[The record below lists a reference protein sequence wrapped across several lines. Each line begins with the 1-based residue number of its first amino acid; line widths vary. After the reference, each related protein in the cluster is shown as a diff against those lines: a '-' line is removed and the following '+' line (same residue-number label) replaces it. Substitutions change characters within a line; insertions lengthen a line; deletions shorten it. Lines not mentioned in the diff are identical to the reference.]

1 MRRAV
6 LLAVPLVLAMSI
18 ALVAQHA
25 REFYQ
30 RGLVQEHA
38 HGNLQE
44 AIALYTQAAKA
55 AGGDRALAA
64 GALIRIAASR
74 EKLGQRTEAV
84 EAYAELVRV
93 YPEQQTEVALAQ
105 GRLTMLRSMTPAGTS
120 TTGMSQLRDVSN
132 VTVPIF
138 ATYCA
143 ACHDARSR
151 AGGLDL
157 GSLDSR
163 DVGGNTALW
172 ETIASRLQARR
183 DPPAGARRPDDGTYR
198 SVVSRIEQALDAAY
212 AANRPPNQAD
222 RATDTEL
229 ASRIARLIWN
239 DVADGSLLDDARRGA
254 LRDPAVLERQVR
266 RMLGDAR
273 SAALVNGF
281 FVNWLALDRVRNAK
295 PDPGVFPRADAELIQ
310 AMATETRLFLES
322 QLREDR
328 DAVEVW
334 TANYTYM
341 NERLA
346 RHYGL
351 SNVTGPQFRRVAWPD
366 ATRAGILGQAG
377 PLTALSFATRT
388 SPTVRGSYVLTRF
401 LGVETPAPPANVPPL
416 EEAANAR
423 AFTMRERMLSHKANP
438 ACAGCH
444 AMFDPIGLALEH
456 FDATG
461 AWRTTVDG
469 SPIDASGT
477 FIDGTRFDGPA
488 GLRTGLLKYR
498 DAYYAG
504 VTRRLM
510 AYALHRTGNAGRIYD
525 YEMAAVR
532 KAVRDAAA
540 NGYRWSS
547 IITGIV
553 ASAPFQAKAI
563 VP

>member
-1 MRRAV
+1 MRRAL
-6 LLAVPLVLAMSI
+6 LLAAPLVIAMSI
-18 ALVAQHA
+18 TLVAQHA
-25 REFYQ
+25 RELYQ

-38 HGNLQE
+38 HGNLLE
-44 AIALYTQAAKA
+44 AIALYSQAAET
-55 AGGDRALAA
+55 AGSDRALAA
-64 GALIRIAASR
+64 GALIRVAASR
-74 EKLGQRTEAV
+74 EKLGQRAQAAET
-84 EAYAELVRV
+84 YAELVRA
-93 YPEQQTEVALAQ
+93 YPEQRAEVALAQ
-105 GRLTMLRSMTPAGTS
+105 ERLTMLRLMAPAAS
-120 TTGMSQLRDVSN
+120 KTGVSELRDVAAATAPLF
-132 VTVPIF
+132 V
-138 ATYCA
+138 TYCA
-143 ACHDARSR
+143 ACHDARTR

-157 GSLDSR
+157 GSLDAR
-163 DVGGNTALW
+163 DVGRNTALW
-172 ETIASRLQARR
+172 EMIASRLQARR

-198 SVVSRIEQALDAAY
+198 LAVARIEQALDAAY
-212 AANRPPNQAD
+212 AANRPPNPAD
-222 RATDTEL
+222 RATETEL

-239 DVADGSLLDDARRGA
+239 DVPDASLLEDARSGV
-254 LRDPAVLERQVR
+254 LRDPVVLERQVR
-266 RMLGDAR
+266 RMLGDPR

-281 FVNWLALDRVRNAK
+281 FANWLALDRMRTAK
-295 PDPGVFPRADAELIQ
+295 PDPAVFPQADADLLQ

-322 QLREDR
+322 QLHEDR

-334 TANYTYM
+334 TANYTYA

-351 SNVTGPQFRRVAWPD
+351 PSVTGQQFRRVTWPD

-401 LGVETPAPPANVPPL
+401 LGLESPAPPANVPPL
-416 EEAANAR
+416 EETAR
-423 AFTMRERMLSHKANP
+423 PRASTMRERMLAHKANP

-444 AMFDPIGLALEH
+444 TMFDPIGFALEH

-461 AWRTTVDG
+461 AWRTTDDG
-469 SPIDASGT
+469 APIDASGA

-488 GLRTGLLKYR
+488 GLRAGLLKYR

-510 AYALHRTGNAGRIYD
+510 AYALHRTGNAGRVYD

-532 KAVRDAAA
+532 KAVRDASSS
-540 NGYRWSS
+540 GYRWSS
-547 IITGIV
+547 LLAGVV
-553 ASAPFQAKAI
+553 ASAPFQAKVI

>member
-6 LLAVPLVLAMSI
+6 LLAVLLVLAMSI

-25 REFYQ
+25 RDLYQ

-44 AIALYTQAAKA
+44 AIALYTEAART

-74 EKLGQRTEAV
+74 EKLGQRAEAID
-84 EAYAELVRV
+84 AYAELVRA
-93 YPEQQTEVALAQ
+93 YPEQQAEVALAQ
-105 GRLTMLRSMTPAGTS
+105 ERLSRLRLMTPAETS
-120 TTGMSQLRDVSN
+120 RTDAVALRDVSN
-132 VTVPIF
+132 VTAPLF

-143 ACHDARSR
+143 SCHDARSR
-151 AGGLDL
+151 SGGLDL
-157 GSLDSR
+157 GSLDAA
-163 DVGGNTALW
+163 DVGRNTALW

-212 AANRPPNQAD
+212 AANRPPNPGD
-222 RATDTEL
+222 RAADTEL

-239 DVADGSLLDDARRGA
+239 DVADASLLDDARRGG
-254 LRDPAVLERQVR
+254 LRNPAVLERQVR

-281 FVNWLALDRVRNAK
+281 FVNWLALDRLRNAK
-295 PDPGVFPRADAELIQ
+295 PDAGVFPQADAELLQ

-334 TANYTYM
+334 TANYTYV

-351 SNVTGPQFRRVAWPD
+351 SNVSGPRFRRVAWPD

-416 EEAANAR
+416 EETAPAR
-423 AFTMRERMLSHKANP
+423 ASTMRERMLGHKANP

-461 AWRTTVDG
+461 AWRTTADG
-469 SPIDASGT
+469 APIDASGT
-477 FIDGTRFDGPA
+477 FIDGTRFDGA
-488 GLRTGLLKYR
+488 AALRTGLLKYR

-510 AYALHRTGNAGRIYD
+510 AYALHRTGNAGRVYD

-553 ASAPFQAKAI
+553 GSAPFQAKVI